1 MSLKKVLQA
10 RAWICVGVVPLV
22 MGCSPHKELTS
33 EDSVQ
38 QEVRDYEEAI
48 KEIQQDA
55 SLTEKQKETAIK
67 PFHLRLDEMTTKA
80 P

>member
-1 MSLKKVLQA
+1 MCLKDLQTC
-10 RAWICVGVVPLV
+10 AWVCVGAFSLI
-22 MGCSPHKELTS
+22 MGCSPSEELTT
-33 EDSVQ
+33 EDSIQ

-55 SLTEKQKETAIK
+55 SLNENQKETAIK
-67 PFHLRLDEMTTKA
+67 PFRLRLDEMTTKA